1 MSFSENIEYLMA
13 HPGAVAVAVYAAKST
28 PLAANNNTPLG
39 FSGHEGWSPT
49 LAAAAS
55 LNATADRDITVL
67 VGEHTIL
74 AECRNGE
81 RIAIVYPTG
90 TPISKVIR
98 RLLRKAAGPKRAASR
113 VIAEKPSAAA

>member
-1 MSFSENIEYLMA
+1 MSFSENIEYLMS
-13 HPGAVAVAVYAAKST
+13 HPGAVAVAVYQCAIIT
-28 PLAANNNTPLG
+28 PES
-39 FSGHEGWSPT
+39 FSGNPSWRTILANAVT
-49 LAAAAS
+49 LQAAAAE
-55 LNATADRDITVL
+55 DITVL

-98 RLLRKAAGPKRAASR
+98 RLLRKAAGPKREASR
-113 VIAEKPSAAA
+113 VIADKPSAAA